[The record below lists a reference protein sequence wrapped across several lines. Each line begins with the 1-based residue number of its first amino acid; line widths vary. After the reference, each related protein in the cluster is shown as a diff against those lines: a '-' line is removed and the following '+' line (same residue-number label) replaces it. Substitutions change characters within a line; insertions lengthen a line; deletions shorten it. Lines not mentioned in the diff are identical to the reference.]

1 MSSNWKYSS
10 FHLCISNIHNGHK
23 QLLFGQT
30 LFWSSNVIFFNPFF
44 ETGQEP
50 VPITEIECSSKKLEK
65 DANANPKYI
74 FPIVTIQ
81 TKVKNIYF

>member
-1 MSSNWKYSS
+1 MVTNSYYLDKHFSGVAMS
-10 FHLCISNIHNGHK
+10 
-23 QLLFGQT
+23 
-30 LFWSSNVIFFNPFF
+30 FFSNPFF

-81 TKVKNIYF
+81 TKVNNIYF

>member
-1 MSSNWKYSS
+1 MS
-10 FHLCISNIHNGHK
+10 
-23 QLLFGQT
+23 
-30 LFWSSNVIFFNPFF
+30 FFSNPFF

-50 VPITEIECSSKKLEK
+50 IPITEIECSSKKLEK

-81 TKVKNIYF
+81 TKVNNIILLTLINHHFLKYVCSCQYAEGNKNRP

>member
-1 MSSNWKYSS
+1 MVTNSYYLDKHFSGVAMSFFSN
-10 FHLCISNIHNGHK
+10 
-23 QLLFGQT
+23 
-30 LFWSSNVIFFNPFF
+30 P
-44 ETGQEP
+44 GQEP

-81 TKVKNIYF
+81 TKVNNIYF